1 MKKNTWKNIA
11 SLLEVRGISDK
22 PGDTLRERWN
32 KLKKKYLEGNPTGTN
47 PSCLSEIDSII
58 KSISE
63 YASQLSENDA
73 IEGGPRNMDQHS
85 KDESEDFSVDESGS
99 QENDLDMV
107 IRKLT
112 YDKLKLE
119 IQLLELK
126 IKRRREDSHPSTS

>member
-1 MKKNTWKNIA
+1 MYSNVFFQCSWIA
-11 SLLEVRGISDK
+11 LLKLSAIHSKIKIS
-22 PGDTLRERWN
+22 
-32 KLKKKYLEGNPTGTN
+32 
-47 PSCLSEIDSII
+47 SFVFEIDFKIWII
-58 KSISE
+58 CLIYYWFFKTKDLFNAPKRNINVNKKISNSFI
-63 YASQLSENDA
+63 Y
-73 IEGGPRNMDQHS
+73 RF
-85 KDESEDFSVDESGS
+85 SEDFSVDESGS

>member
-1 MKKNTWKNIA
+1 MLTKK
-11 SLLEVRGISDK
+11 IS
-22 PGDTLRERWN
+22 
-32 KLKKKYLEGNPTGTN
+32 NPF
-47 PSCLSEIDSII
+47 I
-58 KSISE
+58 
-63 YASQLSENDA
+63 Y
-73 IEGGPRNMDQHS
+73 RF
-85 KDESEDFSVDESGS
+85 SEDFSVDESGS